1 MLFCVWGFFV
11 YGPLEV
17 HEDCPPCVR
26 TRAQDVEDRTRPG
39 AGVYLS
45 GLVTFNVNDQTM
57 RRHSC
62 NNENESLGRP
72 REEHPED
79 CGYTQED
86 LDRMYQEA
94 FEGDSEARWNID

>member
-1 MLFCVWGFFV
+1 
-11 YGPLEV
+11 
-17 HEDCPPCVR
+17 
-26 TRAQDVEDRTRPG
+26 
-39 AGVYLS
+39 
-45 GLVTFNVNDQTM
+45 M

-72 REEHPED
+72 RDEHPED